1 MRFMALIKATPETEA
16 GVLPSEQ
23 LLAEMGAFNAKLVDA
38 GVLVAGEGLRDS
50 SKGAKVRFSASGT
63 TVVDGPFTETKELI
77 AGFWIL
83 EVGSREEAVEWIRQ
97 VPNPDGAESEIEIRQ
112 VFEADDFGDNLTPE
126 LKAAE
131 GDLRKRAAEQRK

>member
-126 LKAAE
+126 LRAAE

>member
-1 MRFMALIKATPETEA
+1 MRFMALIKSTPETEA

-23 LLAEMGAFNAKLVDA
+23 LLTEMGAFNAKLVDA
-38 GVLVAGEGLRDS
+38 GVMVAGEGLMDS
-50 SKGAKVRFSASGT
+50 SRGAKVPFSGAGT
-63 TVVDGPFTETKELI
+63 TVTDGPFTETKELI

-112 VFEADDFGDNLTPE
+112 VFSADDFGD
-126 LKAAE
+126 
-131 GDLRKRAAEQRK
+131 